1 MNNETLTGET
11 LGRMV
16 GETICGLAPV
26 TDTATDSVESAV
38 NRFIALDREYP
49 KIREWLDS
57 YREAKRAVFAELGC
71 DKYFQDDEGIVYK
84 TEEIEGKFV
93 YFDAVEIK
101 RTKREGETRG
111 SLSVKEATEAGFT
124 VPSSK

>member
-1 MNNETLTGET
+1 MKNETLTGET

-26 TDTATDSVESAV
+26 TATESDESAID
-38 NRFIALDREYP
+38 RFIALDREYP
-49 KIREWLDS
+49 KIREWLDT

-71 DKYFQDDEGIVYK
+71 GQYFQDDEGIVYK

-93 YFDAVEIK
+93 YFDPVDIK

-111 SLSVKEATEAGFT
+111 SLSVKEATEAGFA
-124 VPSSK
+124 VPSK

>member
-1 MNNETLTGET
+1 MKNETLTGET

-26 TDTATDSVESAV
+26 TATESDESAID
-38 NRFIALDREYP
+38 RFIALDREYP
-49 KIREWLDS
+49 KIREWLDT

-71 DKYFQDDEGIVYK
+71 DQYFQDDEGIVYK

-93 YFDAVEIK
+93 YFDPVEIK
-101 RTKREGETRG
+101 RTKRDGETRG

-124 VPSSK
+124 VPFSK

>member
-1 MNNETLTGET
+1 MKNETLTGET

-26 TDTATDSVESAV
+26 TATESDESAID
-38 NRFIALDREYP
+38 RFIALDREYP
-49 KIREWLDS
+49 KIREWLDT

-71 DKYFQDDEGIVYK
+71 DQYFQDDEGIVYK

-93 YFDAVEIK
+93 YFDPVEIK